1 MRHVLKFRKR
11 HGRSEC
17 HLSENASMT
26 SSALAQYAAFVLIV
40 TLLVKPAGR
49 YMARVFTGERTLLDP
64 LLCPVERLIYRVTGV
79 KPEIEMRW
87 QEYAGAFVFFGLTG
101 TLLLYAILRLQRML
115 PWFFPAYMTT
125 PMTPDL
131 AMNTAISFSTTTT
144 WQAYGGETTLSYF
157 SQMVGLTV
165 QNFLAG
171 AAGLAVG
178 VAFIR
183 GMARDRAKTIG
194 NFWVDVVR
202 SILWILLPLS
212 VLGALLLVWQGVPM
226 NFHSYIQANGIQGA
240 GQTIGQGPVAAMEI
254 IKNLGSNGGGFF
266 NANGAHP
273 YENPTPLTNL
283 MEMLAIAVLPAAFT
297 HTYGLMIG
305 RPRHGWL
312 LYGVMVFLFLVGPVV
327 CGRAEQHGNPLL
339 PQAVNMQ
346 ASTAQS
352 GGNMEGKEVRFGISS
367 SVLTAVT
374 TSNGATG
381 SYNSMH
387 DSYTPIGGMVPLV
400 NMLMGEIIFGGLG
413 TGIYSIVMLALVALF
428 LAGLMI
434 GRTPAYLGKK
444 IGAAESKMIML
455 YILAGSISV
464 LLCTALAVMTRA
476 GRAGLVTN
484 SGTHGFT
491 EILFAFA
498 SATANNGQ
506 SFAGL
511 SVNSAF
517 YNLTTAI
524 TMIVGRFGLAIP
536 ALSLAGMFAAQQP
549 APESAGTLPSSS
561 MAFAVLLTAT
571 VLIVSALSYFPALA
585 LGPLLEHLTMVR

>member
-1 MRHVLKFRKR
+1 
-11 HGRSEC
+11 
-17 HLSENASMT
+17 MT
-26 SSALAQYAAFVLIV
+26 SYALVQYAAFLLIV

-64 LLCPVERLIYRVTGV
+64 LLCPMERLLYRVTGV
-79 KPEIEMRW
+79 NRESEMRW
-87 QEYAGAFVFFGLTG
+87 QEYAGAFVIFGLVG
-101 TLLLYAILRLQRML
+101 TLLLYAILRLQQIL

-178 VAFIR
+178 VAFTR
-183 GMARDRAKTIG
+183 GMARDRADTIG

-212 VLGALLLVWQGVPM
+212 ILGALLLVWQGVPM
-226 NFHSYIQANGIQGA
+226 NFHSYTQANGVQGVR
-240 GQTIGQGPVAAMEI
+240 QTIAQGPVAAMEI

-283 MEMLAIAVLPAAFT
+283 IEMLAIAVLPAAFT
-297 HTYGLMIG
+297 HTYGVMIG

-312 LYGVMVFLFLVGPVV
+312 LYGVMVFLFMVGLVV
-327 CGRAEQHGNPLL
+327 CGWAEQHGNPLL
-339 PQAVNMQ
+339 PHGVNMQ
-346 ASTAQS
+346 ASAAQS
-352 GGNMEGKEVRFGISS
+352 GGNMEGKEVRFGITS

-374 TSNGATG
+374 ASNGATG

-400 NMLMGEIIFGGLG
+400 NMLLGEIVFGGLG
-413 TGIYSIVMLALVALF
+413 TGIYSIVMVALVALF

-444 IGAAESKMIML
+444 IGPAESKMIML
-455 YILAGSISV
+455 YILAGSISI
-464 LLCTALAVMTRA
+464 LLCTALAVMTKA
-476 GRAGLVTN
+476 GLAGLVTN
-484 SGTHGFT
+484 TGTHGFT

-498 SATANNGQ
+498 SANANNGQ

-511 SVNSAF
+511 SANGAF

-524 TMIVGRFGLAIP
+524 TMMVGRFGLAIP
-536 ALSLAGMFAAQQP
+536 ALALAGMFATQQP
-549 APESAGTLPSSS
+549 TPESAGTLPSSS
-561 MAFAVLLTAT
+561 MSFAVLLTSTA
-571 VLIVSALSYFPALA
+571 LIVSALSYFPALA

>member
-1 MRHVLKFRKR
+1 
-11 HGRSEC
+11 
-17 HLSENASMT
+17 MT
-26 SSALAQYAAFVLIV
+26 LSALLQYGVFILIV
-40 TLLVKPAGR
+40 TLLVKPVGR

-64 LLCPVERLIYRVTGV
+64 LLCPLERFLYRVTGV
-79 KPEIEMRW
+79 NPKAEMRW
-87 QEYAGAFVFFGLTG
+87 QQYASAFVIFGLIG
-101 TLLLYAILRLQRML
+101 TLLLYAILRLQRFL

-131 AMNTAISFSTTTT
+131 AMNTAVSFATTTT

-178 VAFIR
+178 VAFAR
-183 GMARDRAKTIG
+183 GMTRDRAETIG
-194 NFWVDVVR
+194 NFWVDLVR

-212 VLGALLLVWQGVPM
+212 ILGAVLLVSQGVPM
-226 NFHSYIQANGIQGA
+226 NFHSYTPAAALEGA
-240 GQTIGQGPVAAMEI
+240 RQTIAQGPVAAMEI
-254 IKNLGSNGGGFF
+254 IKNLGTNGGGFF

-273 YENPTPLTNL
+273 YENPTPLANL
-283 MEMLAIAVLPAAFT
+283 IEMLAIAVLPAAFT
-297 HTYGLMIG
+297 YTYGVMIG

-312 LYGVMVFLFLVGPVV
+312 LYRVMVFLFVIGLLI
-327 CGRAEQHGNPLL
+327 CGWAEQHGNPRF
-339 PQAVNMQ
+339 PRTVNMKAGATQ
-346 ASTAQS
+346 A

-367 SVLTAVT
+367 SVLAAVT

-387 DSYTPIGGMVPLV
+387 DSYTPIGGMVPLG
-400 NMLMGEIIFGGLG
+400 NMLLGEIVFGGLG
-413 TGIYSIVMLALVALF
+413 TGIYSIVMIALVALF

-455 YILAGSISV
+455 YILAGSISI
-464 LLCTALAVMTRA
+464 LACTALAVLTK
-476 GRAGLVTN
+476 AGLAGLTTN
-484 SGTHGFT
+484 NGTHGFT

-498 SATANNGQ
+498 SANANNGQ
-506 SFAGL
+506 NFAGL
-511 SVNSAF
+511 SANSVF

-524 TMIVGRFGLAIP
+524 TMMVGRFGLAIP
-536 ALSLAGMFAAQQP
+536 ALALAGMFATQQP
-549 APESAGTLPSSS
+549 TPESAGTLPSTS
-561 MAFAVLLTAT
+561 MSFAVLLTSTA
-571 VLIVSALSYFPALA
+571 LIVSALSYFPALA
-585 LGPLLEHLTMVR
+585 LGPILEHLTRVR